1 MVLGSFFFFFCY
13 LTYWKFSVCLS
24 VGVKIRGRLSLS
36 LEKGLVV
43 MEASLAEAQVLGQE
57 TEACVSEMWSP
68 LTAPKPEVCSFLGDP
83 EGAASPPDPAHELM
97 SENLQLKVVEDLSLD
112 LLRWW
117 ERCPCALFSSPP
129 RPECPCSSCRIPSPW
144 SQCSQEPLPCDC
156 SNSVRVCDSTS
167 DGFICKPWC
176 R

>member
-1 MVLGSFFFFFCY
+1 
-13 LTYWKFSVCLS
+13 
-24 VGVKIRGRLSLS
+24 
-36 LEKGLVV
+36 

-117 ERCPCALFSSPP
+117 ERCLCAVFFPP
-129 RPECPCSSCRIPSPW
+129 RGLSAPAAAAGSHPLGPNAPRDHCPVTAQTQCESVTAPVTVSSASPGAGEQGDGW
-144 SQCSQEPLPCDC
+144 MDGWVFLPLHWLAG
-156 SNSVRVCDSTS
+156 S
-167 DGFICKPWC
+167 
-176 R
+176 